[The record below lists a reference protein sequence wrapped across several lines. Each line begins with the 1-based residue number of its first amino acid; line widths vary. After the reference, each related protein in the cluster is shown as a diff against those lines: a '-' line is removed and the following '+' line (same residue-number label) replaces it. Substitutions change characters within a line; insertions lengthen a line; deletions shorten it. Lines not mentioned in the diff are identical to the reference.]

1 MLEINQQLND
11 NVTGEKPSSCGLCGA
26 RRSTGITQRTPLSKQ
41 RTGHLQP
48 ILIEAANL
56 VPRNRPL
63 AMLYNRETQKDNVN
77 RATLRVARKM
87 VACLV
92 AADRRQKSFLVVEN
106 ENRIVA

>member
-1 MLEINQQLND
+1 MRW
-11 NVTGEKPSSCGLCGA
+11 EK
-26 RRSTGITQRTPLSKQ
+26 RSAGTTQRTPLSRQ
-41 RTGHLQP
+41 RKAHLQP
-48 ILIEAANL
+48 ILIEAAKM